1 MASKNDFCK
10 DDNYF
15 IALVDTAPGIIM
27 IMDPEMNILFAN
39 LTVKNM
45 LGFDPDSLIGKKIED
60 YIHIDDV
67 PAMTAS
73 MTTLLSGETPEKTV
87 VRVKHSQG
95 TWRWMECLGI
105 LVIDEQGEKRIVV
118 HATDI
123 TDHQESESALEMAN
137 KKLNILGSATR
148 HDVLN
153 SLTGLFGY
161 LELAESKTSDE
172 MLLRYIRKGRVASEV
187 IRKQM
192 EFTKLYQEIGSKRPD
207 WIDVEEKIRMTKGEL
222 PNTDAEVSIEVD
234 NLEIY
239 ADPMVEKAFYN
250 LLENSL
256 RHGERV
262 RKVVVSNEPSEKGM
276 KLIFEDDGKG
286 INNEE
291 KEMIFKRGYGKNTGY
306 GLYMAREV
314 LGITGLTITE
324 NGMPGKGARFEIMIP
339 AGKFRLLD

>member
-1 MASKNDFCK
+1 MASKSDFCK

-15 IALVDTAPGIIM
+15 IALVDIAPDIIT
-27 IMDPEMNILFAN
+27 IVDPELNILFAN
-39 LTVKNM
+39 QTVKNM
-45 LGFDPDSLIGKKIED
+45 LGLDPDGLIGKKIKD
-60 YIHIDDV
+60 YIHIEDV
-67 PAMTAS
+67 PALVEAMS
-73 MTTLLSGETPEKTV
+73 ILFSGGAAKKTIL
-87 VRVKHSQG
+87 RVKHSQG
-95 TWRWMECLGI
+95 TWRWMECRGI
-105 LVIDEQGEKRIVV
+105 LVIDRQGEKGVVV
-118 HATDI
+118 HAIDI
-123 TDHQESESALEMAN
+123 TDHQESEIALVLAN

-172 MLLRYIRKGRVASEV
+172 MLLRYIRKARIASEV
-187 IRKQM
+187 IKKQM

-207 WIDVEEKIRMTKGEL
+207 WIDVEKTIRMTKGEL
-222 PNTDAEVSIEVD
+222 PNTDAEVSIEID
-234 NLEIY
+234 DLKIY

-262 RKVVVSNEPSEKGM
+262 RKVAVSNEPVEKNM

-314 LGITGLTITE
+314 LGITGLTIIE
-324 NGMPGKGARFEIMIP
+324 NGVPGKGARFEIMIP
-339 AGKFRLLD
+339 AGKFHRFD

>member
-1 MASKNDFCK
+1 MASKSDFCK

-15 IALVDTAPGIIM
+15 IALVDTAPGIIT
-27 IMDPEMNILFAN
+27 IVDSEMNILFAN

-45 LGFDPDSLIGKKIED
+45 LGFDPDGLSGKKIKD
-60 YIHIDDV
+60 FIHVDDI
-67 PAMTAS
+67 PALTES
-73 MTTLLSGETPEKTV
+73 MNRLLSGGAAKRTV

-95 TWRWMECLGI
+95 TWRWMECRGI
-105 LVIDEQGEKRIVV
+105 LVIDGQGEKRVVV

-123 TDHQESESALEMAN
+123 TDHQESESALELAN

-172 MLLRYIRKGRVASEV
+172 MLLRYIRKARIASEV

-207 WIDVEEKIRMTKGEL
+207 WINVEETIRMTKGEL

-234 NLEIY
+234 NLEMY

-262 RKVVVSNEPSEKGM
+262 RKVVVSNESFENSM

-314 LGITGLTITE
+314 LGITGLTIIE
-324 NGMPGKGARFEIMIP
+324 NGVPGKGARFEIIIP

>member
-1 MASKNDFCK
+1 
-10 DDNYF
+10 
-15 IALVDTAPGIIM
+15 
-27 IMDPEMNILFAN
+27 
-39 LTVKNM
+39 
-45 LGFDPDSLIGKKIED
+45 
-60 YIHIDDV
+60 
-67 PAMTAS
+67 
-73 MTTLLSGETPEKTV
+73 
-87 VRVKHSQG
+87 
-95 TWRWMECLGI
+95 
-105 LVIDEQGEKRIVV
+105 V
-118 HATDI
+118 HAIDI
-123 TDHQESESALEMAN
+123 TDHQESEIALVLAN

-172 MLLRYIRKGRVASEV
+172 MLLRYIRKARIASEV
-187 IRKQM
+187 IKKQM

-207 WIDVEEKIRMTKGEL
+207 WIDVEKTIRMTKGEL
-222 PNTDAEVSIEVD
+222 PNTDAEVSIEID
-234 NLEIY
+234 DLKIY

-262 RKVVVSNEPSEKGM
+262 RKVAVSNEPVEKNM

-314 LGITGLTITE
+314 LGITGLTIIE
-324 NGMPGKGARFEIMIP
+324 NGVPGKGARFEIMIP
-339 AGKFRLLD
+339 AGKFHRFD

>member
-1 MASKNDFCK
+1 MASKSDFCK

-15 IALVDTAPGIIM
+15 IALVDTAPGIIT
-27 IMDPEMNILFAN
+27 IADSEMNILFVN
-39 LTVKNM
+39 LTVKKT
-45 LGFDPDSLIGKKIED
+45 LGFDPDALIGMKVKD
-60 YIHIDDV
+60 FIHIDDI
-67 PAMTAS
+67 PALVEAMNR
-73 MTTLLSGETPEKTV
+73 LLSGGASKKSV
-87 VRVKHSQG
+87 LRVKDSRG
-95 TWRWMECLGI
+95 TWRWMECRGI
-105 LVIDEQGEKRIVV
+105 LVVDAQREKRLVV

-123 TDHQESESALEMAN
+123 TDHQESESALVLAN

-172 MLLRYIRKGRVASEV
+172 ILLRYIRKGRMASEV

-192 EFTKLYQEIGSKRPD
+192 EFTKLYQEIGSKKPD
-207 WIDVEEKIRMTKGEL
+207 WIDVEKTIRMMKGEL
-222 PNTDAEVSIEVD
+222 PNTDAEVSIETD
-234 NLEIY
+234 DLEIY

-262 RKVVVSNEPSEKGM
+262 RKVIVRNERFENKM
-276 KLIFEDDGKG
+276 KLIFQDDGKG

-291 KEMIFKRGYGKNTGY
+291 KEIIFKRGYGKNTGY
-306 GLYMAREV
+306 GLYMTREV
-314 LGITGLTITE
+314 LGITGLTIIE
-324 NGMPGKGARFEIMIP
+324 NGIPGKGARFEIMVP
-339 AGKFRLLD
+339 AGKFRQPD